1 MFYTYVLQSKKD
13 SALYFGY
20 TNDLQN
26 RLKEHNNGINPS
38 TKISRPWVV
47 IYYEACLIETD
58 AKRRE
63 HFFKTTQGKRLLKRR
78 LKDYFYAL
86 KG

>member
-1 MFYTYVLQSKKD
+1 LQSKKNGD
-13 SALYFGY
+13 LYFGY
-20 TNDLQN
+20 TIDLQN
-26 RLKEHNNGINPS
+26 RLKEHNNGVNPS
-38 TKISRPWVV
+38 TKPSRPWMV
-47 IYYEACLIETD
+47 IYYEDCLIETD

-78 LKDYFYAL
+78 LKDYFYTL